1 MVTRRAQGYLVRGS
15 PCFIMTPKRT
25 FVYIDGFNFYYGKV
39 KGTKFKWVDFGKLC
53 TFLLPKEKNNIIK
66 IKYYTAMVKPRQNDP
81 GQLER
86 QQVYIRALKTIPN
99 FDIYFGHFLSHPIK
113 MMRSDGKGFVEV
125 IKTEEKGSDVNL
137 ASHMIF
143 DGCKNEYDT
152 AVIISGD
159 SDLLEPVRIIRN
171 DLKKSVGYLNPQN
184 NPSKVLLLNCDFMK
198 SIRFNTVINS
208 QFPDTV
214 IDKDGNQI
222 TKPLE
227 WN

>member
-66 IKYYTAMVKPRQNDP
+66 IKYYTAMVKPRQSDP
-81 GQLER
+81 KQLER